1 MIEITTEEFLIKE
14 IRQLKILIVG
24 FGIPIIVS
32 LIYNWDNNASLLGLI
47 FPCIIEIILIVAWQN
62 DVKGLEQYRKQLE
75 ELEKKLK
82 NL

>member
-1 MIEITTEEFLIKE
+1 MGMATEEFLIKE

-47 FPCIIEIILIVAWQN
+47 FPCIIEIILIVAWRD
-62 DVKGLEQYRKQLE
+62 DVKGLERYRKH
-75 ELEKKLK
+75 LEKEKDVYK

>member
-1 MIEITTEEFLIKE
+1 MGMATEEFLIKE

-24 FGIPIIVS
+24 FGISIIAS

-47 FPCIIEIILIVAWQN
+47 FPCIIEVILIVAWRN

-75 ELEKKLK
+75 KELK

>member
-1 MIEITTEEFLIKE
+1 MMGTTTEEFLIKE
-14 IRQLKILIVG
+14 IRQLKRLIVG
-24 FGIPIIVS
+24 FGIPIIAS

-47 FPCIIEIILIVAWQN
+47 FPCIIEVILIVAWRN

-75 ELEKKLK
+75 KELK